1 MQVEREYSL
10 IALGAN
16 STTLGVITG
25 VVIIR
30 IAVVILDMSHSRT
43 ESTVQM
49 HPSVKVLLGQPVSPS
64 TVSVSELQLCSGILY
79 SRRLLEVVG
88 DGDGSVLESL

>member
-1 MQVEREYSL
+1 
-10 IALGAN
+10 
-16 STTLGVITG
+16 
-25 VVIIR
+25 
-30 IAVVILDMSHSRT
+30 MSHSRT
-43 ESTVQM
+43 ESTAQM

-64 TVSVSELQLCSGILY
+64 TVSVSKLQLCSGILY